1 MSARQPIPLPLGPV
15 ADAQRRR
22 LMLAGLATV
31 GLAGCGGGDG
41 GNPTATS
48 PVAASPVSNSGTAT
62 AAGMS
67 AAPPSSGVTVPLAST
82 WPTLPLLQN
91 TGASLGSFSASLIAA
106 PATAS
111 FVPGIATPIL
121 AYNGG
126 TPGPVIEAYEG
137 DAVRIAFSNLLG
149 QDTTVHWHGLPIP
162 ADQDGNPMD
171 PVATGTTRNYSYT
184 LPASSA
190 GTYWYHPH
198 PHGTTHEQVYKGL
211 AGVFIVRSRTDP
223 LAALPER
230 IVLITDLRLDAS
242 GQIAPDT
249 ATDLANG
256 REGDQVLVNGAHQPV
271 DTIAPGRTE
280 RWRVFDATNGRYL
293 RLVLDGAPM
302 VVVAVDG
309 SMLAAPK
316 TVSELLLA
324 PGQRAEL
331 VVRAPTT
338 SGQKLVLRTLAYN
351 RGSMVPT
358 SPPVKLF
365 EVTVGSG
372 AALAPV
378 PLPAK
383 LPAPA
388 PLPANLPVTQTLVL
402 SDMGMGSGGGMGG
415 GGMGAGSTG
424 RFTINGKVFDPAR
437 DDITMKAGLA
447 EEWLVRNAGMMDHP
461 LHIHGTAFQL
471 VASTRAG
478 STTDPRLNAFMDVV
492 NLTPGEQI
500 RLRLRIDTPGRRMFH
515 CHILEHEAQGMMG
528 VINVTA

>member
-1 MSARQPIPLPLGPV
+1 MNSQADAV
-15 ADAQRRR
+15 ADTQRRR
-22 LMLAGLATV
+22 LMLASLATV
-31 GLAGCGGGDG
+31 GLAGCGGGSAA
-41 GNPTATS
+41 PAATS
-48 PVAASPVSNSGTAT
+48 PAAPTLAASSATAS

-67 AAPPSSGVTVPLAST
+67 PPPPASGVSVPLAST
-82 WPTLPLLQN
+82 WPALPLLQN
-91 TGASLGSFSASLIAA
+91 TSAGVGSFNAVLTAA
-106 PATAS
+106 PTTAS
-111 FVPGIATPIL
+111 FVPGIATQIL

-137 DAVRIAFSNLLG
+137 DAVRIAFTNQLG

-171 PVATGTTRNYSYT
+171 PVTTGTTRNYSFN
-184 LPASSA
+184 LPPGSA

-211 AGVFIVRSRTDP
+211 AGVFIVRGRTDP

-249 ATDLANG
+249 AVDLANG

-271 DTIAPGRTE
+271 DSVAPGTTE

-293 RLVLDGAPM
+293 RLALDGAPM

-309 SMLAAPK
+309 CALAAPK

-331 VVRAPTT
+331 VVRAPATG
-338 SGQKLVLRTLAYN
+338 GQKLVLRTLAYN
-351 RGSMVPT
+351 RGAMVPT

-365 EVTVGSG
+365 EISTGPG
-372 AALAPV
+372 AALAPLSLPASLPSPA

-383 LPAPA
+383 LP
-388 PLPANLPVTQTLVL
+388 LTQTLVL

-415 GGMGAGSTG
+415 GGMGTGSTG

-437 DDITMKAGLA
+437 DDITMKAGVA

-478 STTDPRLNAFMDVV
+478 SAADPRLNAFMDVV
-492 NLTPGEQI
+492 NLVPGEQV
-500 RLRLRIDTPGRRMFH
+500 RLRLRIDSPGRRMFH